1 VGLALRR
8 LLRTA
13 ILLPVSAGG
22 QGFCAGRVRQSGRL
36 PSRSGRKAV
45 QLYAHRL
52 LWEAPL
58 MIHLALVS
66 AVRTVATAAH
76 IVLLLV
82 IELVATMLI
91 YIYLNLYHLSTFGY
105 LIRLSRSVLDA
116 LTGQLEYW
124 LPVSSNVA
132 YATLIGELGPK
143 SIMLLMLGLLTATVI
158 RGIARGIGR
167 LVSRRATPKPEV
179 AAT

>member
-1 VGLALRR
+1 
-8 LLRTA
+8 
-13 ILLPVSAGG
+13 
-22 QGFCAGRVRQSGRL
+22 
-36 PSRSGRKAV
+36 
-45 QLYAHRL
+45 
-52 LWEAPL
+52 

-82 IELVATMLI
+82 IELLATMLV

-105 LIRLSRSVLDA
+105 LVRLSRTVLDVLA
-116 LTGQLEYW
+116 GQLEYW

-158 RGIARGIGR
+158 RALARGIGR
-167 LVSRRATPKPEV
+167 LVSRRATPKPEI